1 MRRHQDVAPVADER
15 AETMRRG
22 SARYAAAGQA
32 CFGAMIAVCV
42 ALHPGIVLKANEGG
56 MSNYGTHLKT
66 ALPYTLALGLL
77 AYFSRRAA
85 APLEGSSG
93 HARRLRV
100 LLRAYVWFVL
110 AMLVSS
116 YVYSLNMTL
125 RDVHFAIGAVLIVV
139 ELVASL
145 WMFSLSGRAP
155 WDGALVA
162 LLLGGDLLACLTAA
176 GALHLLFVAEVMMY
190 VGFGSLLVRASARVD
205 ERLAGARA

>member
-1 MRRHQDVAPVADER
+1 
-15 AETMRRG
+15 
-22 SARYAAAGQA
+22 
-32 CFGAMIAVCV
+32 
-42 ALHPGIVLKANEGG
+42 
-56 MSNYGTHLKT
+56 
-66 ALPYTLALGLL
+66 
-77 AYFSRRAA
+77 
-85 APLEGSSG
+85 
-93 HARRLRV
+93 
-100 LLRAYVWFVL
+100 
-110 AMLVSS
+110 MLVSS